1 MPLQPTRYR
10 TRRQVSS
17 GGVITRQARGHPQ
30 VCLIARR
37 QDGQRIWG
45 LPKGHVEAGEDP
57 LDAAVREVREETGL
71 VGKPLT
77 KLGAISYWFAVNPAL
92 SRKGGVKRE
101 RVRYFKR
108 VHFYLLTYLK
118 GSTRAHDHE
127 VEHAAWLPLSK
138 ALARISYE
146 NERKILRKA
155 QRYLTHG

>member
-1 MPLQPTRYR
+1 MPIHPARYR

-57 LDAAVREVREETGL
+57 RDAAVREVREETGL

-77 KLGAISYWFAVNPAL
+77 KLGAISYWFAV
-92 SRKGGVKRE
+92 KRE

-108 VHFYLLTYLK
+108 VHFYLLTYLE

-138 ALARISYE
+138 AIARISYE

-155 QRYLTHG
+155 QQYLKARR